1 MSDSGSG
8 VVKADESKN
17 KLPDFA
23 DLNSASTAA
32 SDSFLDS
39 TDDGDSDEDT
49 MVAFGNEADELFEQ
63 KAKPTI
69 PARTDRAA
77 ADALPTIDVSSDA
90 MDGSSGVNGSGDANL
105 SDANP
110 TDAESNS
117 VAAAEEKEKAP
128 TPEAKA
134 EPVGEVKKSEQNDR
148 TLKQVANFDRLLP
161 DGMKKLDQN
170 IANAFSRE
178 ERTDLSLVQS
188 QTQTLQ
194 LLEEIGKVQ
203 AAKPAESNLA
213 PLELKLV
220 EFQTNEQSLLDGRG
234 IKSLELRSVQ
244 AQLLIGSGKDE
255 SIRAGEKMLA
265 ELVRDNPSLATNA
278 KFQEQLINTYSDMS
292 KFRELR
298 NLPPWKCD
306 LKLDDVV
313 PLKIPGTATD
323 GKSVADLVAS
333 ASKTYFDQ
341 GIEKALPE
349 FQKAEEKASIDL
361 NLADRK
367 RVSLFIEGLSQNAT
381 MAQTAMEGKDITALI
396 EKRLDTADQELQA
409 IKTSTDAKMMRTAVG
424 INRSFARIAAGD
436 AEQATEGKKELAEL
450 MKINP
455 GLTHNPDFKT
465 NAKNAFRAHF
475 EAKQEAEKAK
485 QTGTDKPAVP
495 APGSTSDKIASKP
508 GETGGAK
515 PGETGGAKPGDKD
528 AGSKTGDASSS
539 QSAENKPGSPA
550 RPGNTGPKYG
560 NIDISS
566 AYPDT
571 VSDKA
576 VESYG
581 VDTATTVAM
590 YATTIGVG
598 LVSAIKVRNAMKA
611 AREARVASEAAHKVV
626 PLGES
631 GSTRVVKGGETY
643 DVSGRASDGRL
654 VLKTAQAG
662 SPGDAGTAPG
672 TTGTAGEAGTADGA
686 KEQRPFAEVKP
697 ENFDLKKAKFG
708 DFTPIKVD
716 GKNYYANK
724 EGTVFEYSKGI
735 LKETAETRKLL
746 LHAEEGAPKAAE
758 GPVAEGPPKAL
769 DGEKPA
775 PVEKPTP
782 SVSDKLQKYPEIK
795 AGVEALTKQ
804 GKTDLASQI
813 LELKELG
820 KLSTRTEA
828 YLSESGAARL
838 SDPARV
844 ELVAQMVSES
854 RAEAKLGDTIG
865 GASEKTIK
873 GTVETTPKIV
883 TGERHDTLVSPDGAS
898 KGTKAGDLMVTV
910 SHTDSGGVTTTR
922 KVSLLEVPKEEIGR
936 KLTELNPERLDLEL
950 KHTREKLELAE
961 AQKRTADIEKLKEQL
976 NSLNDL
982 KAMRESF
989 ELSKKSGKEGEFLA
1003 ETHAKM
1009 KSVGRERAAFGALT
1023 KVGVASALMLLFN
1036 DLVPEFRFD
1045 KSGSTDRVQPG
1056 STGG

>member
-8 VVKADESKN
+8 VVKADETKN

-23 DLNSASTAA
+23 DLHSASTAA

-63 KAKPTI
+63 KAKPTT
-69 PARTDRAA
+69 PAQSDRAA
-77 ADALPTIDVSSDA
+77 ADALPAIDVSSDA
-90 MDGSSGVNGSGDANL
+90 MDGSSGVNGSIDASLSDANL
-105 SDANP
+105 SDANASSAEP
-110 TDAESNS
+110 IGADA
-117 VAAAEEKEKAP
+117 AQGKEKAP
-128 TPEAKA
+128 TPDTKT
-134 EPVGEVKKSEQNDR
+134 EPGGEVKKSEQNDR
-148 TLKQVANFDRLLP
+148 SLKQVANFDRLLP

-188 QTQTLQ
+188 HTQTLQ
-194 LLEEIGKVQ
+194 VLEEIGKVQ
-203 AAKPAESNLA
+203 AAKPAESNQA
-213 PLELKLV
+213 SLELKLV
-220 EFQTNEQSLLDGRG
+220 ELQTNEQSLLEGRG
-234 IKSLELRSVQ
+234 IKSIELRSVQ

-265 ELVRDNPSLATNA
+265 ELVRDNPSLATNT

-313 PLKIPGTATD
+313 PLKIPGTANG
-323 GKSVADLVAS
+323 GKSVGDLVAS

-341 GIEKALPE
+341 GIEKALPA

-381 MAQTAMEGKDITALI
+381 MAQTALEGKDIKELI

-409 IKTSTDAKMMRTAVG
+409 IKASSDAKMMCTAVG
-424 INRSFARIAAGD
+424 INRSFARIATGD
-436 AEQATEGKKELAEL
+436 AEQAAEGKKELAEL

-455 GLTHNPDFKT
+455 GLTHNAEFNT

-475 EAKQEAEKAK
+475 EAKHEAEKAK
-485 QTGTDKPAVP
+485 QAGTDKPTVP
-495 APGSTSDKIASKP
+495 APGPA
-508 GETGGAK
+508 
-515 PGETGGAKPGDKD
+515 GDKVV
-528 AGSKTGDASSS
+528 
-539 QSAENKPGSPA
+539 A

-611 AREARVASEAAHKVV
+611 AREARVASELAHKVV

-631 GSTRVVKGGETY
+631 GAAKVVKGGETY

-654 VLKTAQAG
+654 VLKAAQAG
-662 SPGDAGTAPG
+662 SPVDAGTAPG
-672 TTGTAGEAGTADGA
+672 ATGTAGEAGTTDGA
-686 KEQRPFAEVKP
+686 KEQKPFAEVKP

-708 DFTPIKVD
+708 DFTPIKLD

-724 EGTVFEYSKGI
+724 EGTVFEYSKGM

-758 GPVAEGPPKAL
+758 APLADGTPKAGEGTPKAADGSVTEGTPKPADGAPKPA
-769 DGEKPA
+769 DGEKTA
-775 PVEKPTP
+775 PLDKATP
-782 SVSDKLQKYPEIK
+782 SVSDRLQKYPEIK
-795 AGVEALTKQ
+795 AGVEALMKQ
-804 GKTDLASQI
+804 GKADLASQI

-828 YLSESGAARL
+828 YLSDSGAARL

-844 ELVAQMVSES
+844 ELVAQMVAES
-854 RAEAKLGDTIG
+854 RSEAKLGDTMG
-865 GASEKTIK
+865 GAGEKTIK

-883 TGERHDTLVSPDGAS
+883 TGERHDTLVSPDGAP
-898 KGTKAGDLMVTV
+898 KGTRAGDLMVTV

-922 KVSLLEVPKEEIGR
+922 KVSLLELPKEEIGR

-982 KAMRESF
+982 KTMRESF

-1009 KSVGRERAAFGALT
+1009 KGVGRERAAFGALT